1 MYALLI
7 PASNTRKPK
16 KAYIIMRTRYTT
28 ADMPEMLLRGSKT
41 SRKYLKTNVTSLPS
55 SEKKTIR
62 GSGIYFLGRY

>member
-1 MYALLI
+1 
-7 PASNTRKPK
+7 
-16 KAYIIMRTRYTT
+16 
-28 ADMPEMLLRGSKT
+28 MPEMLLRGSKT